1 MTFIKWMFR
10 GMMAVFITSCKWTQN
25 RPRLSKLSTWLNIF
39 PPLKKRISYIK
50 LQAKRLFHQY
60 PVITAFFWKLTSLV
74 VKSWLSTQKRQ
85 IIGGENLLERQRRD
99 FQIFFL
105 EVSKVTFTITS
116 AVGSPKGSTHFFL
129 SPKCA
134 NFSLFNYVS
143 GDQRSLA

>member
-99 FQIFFL
+99 FSDLLLGGL
-105 EVSKVTFTITS
+105 ESYFHNHLCSRVPQGFHTL
-116 AVGSPKGSTHFFL
+116 FL